1 MWGRAYFTIYGI
13 DINDLTLH
21 EVGNFRKFHEIFQ
34 NLQNCKTSKIQ
45 KYLKLFWARETLFT
59 HSYHTV
65 FFFLFFLQKDLVNLL
80 SEKEIYDL
88 EMTFREL
95 DKDGDGMIT
104 AAEAQLVYTRWLK
117 NLLVVSEGIL
127 PRLVL

>member
-1 MWGRAYFTIYGI
+1 MWGRAYFAIYGS
-13 DINDLTLH
+13 DIKDLTLH
-21 EVGNFRKFHEIFQ
+21 EVRNFRKFHEIFL
-34 NLQNCKTSKIQ
+34 NLQNYKTSKIFEII
-45 KYLKLFWARETLFT
+45 LSSRNFV
-59 HSYHTV
+59 HSFVSYC
-65 FFFLFFLQKDLVNLL
+65 FLFLFFLQKDLVNLL

>member
-1 MWGRAYFTIYGI
+1 MTRLSITLLSQIVYFFDFDVLSMAYIE
-13 DINDLTLH
+13 L
-21 EVGNFRKFHEIFQ
+21 
-34 NLQNCKTSKIQ
+34 NLQFS
-45 KYLKLFWARETLFT
+45 FT
-59 HSYHTV
+59 
-65 FFFLFFLQKDLVNLL
+65 FAFQKDLVNLL

-104 AAEAQLVYTRWLK
+104 AEEAQLVYTRWLK

-127 PRLVL
+127 PR

>member
-1 MWGRAYFTIYGI
+1 M
-13 DINDLTLH
+13 
-21 EVGNFRKFHEIFQ
+21 
-34 NLQNCKTSKIQ
+34 
-45 KYLKLFWARETLFT
+45 
-59 HSYHTV
+59 
-65 FFFLFFLQKDLVNLL
+65 NLL

-104 AAEAQLVYTRWLK
+104 AEEAQLVYTRWLK

-127 PRLVL
+127 PRFVLVIYRGIYQETFLNIFSIWTHSRVVRASTLGSKDSEFDSSVVKIASHC

>member
-1 MWGRAYFTIYGI
+1 M
-13 DINDLTLH
+13 
-21 EVGNFRKFHEIFQ
+21 
-34 NLQNCKTSKIQ
+34 
-45 KYLKLFWARETLFT
+45 
-59 HSYHTV
+59 
-65 FFFLFFLQKDLVNLL
+65 NLL